1 MRRTLIAI
9 IFATLTSAAL
19 LLGGCAKPW
28 THPDYSGK
36 TLDRKFK
43 EDSLKCE
50 VQAGEM
56 FPLDKHKQ
64 NKQFLMCMADLGWN
78 YHPDGEGITFR
89 TKPR

>member
-1 MRRTLIAI
+1 MRRI
-9 IFATLTSAAL
+9 IVATLSAAL
-19 LLGGCAKPW
+19 VAAVLLSGGCSKPW

-36 TLDRKFK
+36 ELDRKFQ

-50 VQAGEM
+50 VVAGEE

-64 NKQFLMCMADLGWN
+64 NKRFLMCMADLGWN
-78 YHPDGEGITFR
+78 YHPDGEGYRFQ